1 MPMDPFG
8 AWLNTCI
15 IFSFKGNKIVHTHGY
30 LVVQIGLSKI
40 FVQLRLMIT
49 KGEEIRS
56 QTSRNPKS
64 HHHQYILVLV
74 HGFL

>member
-30 LVVQIGLSKI
+30 LVIQIGLSKI
-40 FVQLRLMIT
+40 FIQLRLMI
-49 KGEEIRS
+49 GEGRRD
-56 QTSRNPKS
+56 T
-64 HHHQYILVLV
+64 
-74 HGFL
+74 